1 MRIVPLG
8 RRVVKRG
15 ERVYEYRYL
24 PLDVDRFPEVRTAY
38 RLQLIIAPPDLS
50 APPAVI
56 VARLFQRSARTRGF
70 DVAKKFQP
78 ILDKYNRD
86 GFVAVL
92 AVEVVEEDKGVE
104 AGGT

>member
-1 MRIVPLG
+1 LRVVPLG

-15 ERVYEYRYL
+15 ERIYEYRYL
-24 PLDVDRFPEVRTAY
+24 PLDVDRFPEVRRAY
-38 RLQLIIAPPDLS
+38 RLQLIIAPPDLT

-56 VARLFQRSARTRGF
+56 TARVFQRGARTHGF

-92 AVEVVEEDKGVE
+92 GVEVVEEDKSVE
-104 AGGT
+104 AGGA